1 MTGVGE
7 LVTTYYHC
15 PLSWMAGCMRNQRAV
30 QKLTDYIDETWLRY
44 PKDALNTTSS
54 ILTPPITLEV
64 GFVVGALGVH

>member
-1 MTGVGE
+1 
-7 LVTTYYHC
+7 
-15 PLSWMAGCMRNQRAV
+15 MRNQRAV

-44 PKDALNTTSS
+44 PKDALNTASS

>member
-1 MTGVGE
+1 MKIGSAAYI
-7 LVTTYYHC
+7 LVFG
-15 PLSWMAGCMRNQRAV
+15 LAWMAGCMRNQRAV